1 MLLDAVMD
9 PVAKA
14 IWFIEFHTADPI
26 DLNAIAQTAGLSR
39 FHLTRAFGQVT
50 GLSVMRYLKGRR
62 LTEAARA
69 LAKGAPDIL
78 TVALD
83 AGYGSH
89 EAFTR
94 AFREQFG
101 VTPESIRA
109 QARLDGL
116 KLVLAFRRDQTMNV
130 TIAAPRIEEGELLLV
145 AGFSER
151 IGYDDIASIPQL
163 WQKLSPH
170 IGNVPNEIP
179 GCAYGVKFNS
189 DNDGFEYL
197 AGVAVSSFEGLDEFR
212 TARIPA
218 QTYAV
223 FTHRGHISTIRET
236 MKAIWNEYLPQSGL
250 KLIDAPEYESYG
262 RISFDP
268 RTGNGNV
275 DIFIPIQASR
285 ASVR

>member
-14 IWFIEFHTADPI
+14 IWFIEFHSGDPI
-26 DLNAIAQTAGLSR
+26 DLDSIAEAAGLSR

-50 GLSVMRYLKGRR
+50 GYSAMRYLRARR

-69 LAKGAPDIL
+69 LAKGATDIL
-78 TVALD
+78 GVALD

-101 VTPESIRA
+101 VTPESVRA
-109 QARLDGL
+109 QARLDGIA
-116 KLVLAFRRDQTMNV
+116 LVEAFRRDQSMSV
-130 TIAAPRIEEGELLLV
+130 TVEAPRIEKGELLLI
-145 AGFSER
+145 AGFAER
-151 IGYDDIASIPQL
+151 IGYDNVASIPQL

-170 IGNVPNEIP
+170 IGHMPNEIP
-179 GCAYGVKFNS
+179 GYAYGVKFNS

-197 AGVAVSSFEGLDEFR
+197 AGVAVSSFEGLPSELS
-212 TARIPA
+212 TVRIPA
-218 QTYAV
+218 QTSAV

-236 MKAIWNEYLPQSGL
+236 MKAIWNDYLPQSEL
-250 KLIDAPEYESYG
+250 KVVDAPEYERYG
-262 RISFDP
+262 PSFDP
-268 RTGNGNV
+268 RTGSGDV
-275 DIFIPIQASR
+275 EIVIPIQS
-285 ASVR
+285 